1 MRADAGK
8 VCYKH
13 KTIDNLAYLCYNR
26 GEMIKLQSRI
36 RDFCCLVL
44 IGLIGIFLAF
54 SCFLRPG
61 AAFADDET
69 SDDTMHFVTI
79 YDDGAELTV
88 KTAAPTVKDVLERA
102 EISINDA
109 DLVEPALDSV
119 ITSDDYNI
127 NIHRARPALVID
139 GMNRRYVMTASF
151 DPKTIVREAGLTVYD
166 GDEIIIDVNRSFL
179 EAGAVSTYRVERNG
193 GRTLTIE
200 ESIPYATE
208 TRYDY
213 NLAKGERQLEQPGE
227 DGRRLSIY
235 EVKFE
240 NNVEVSRELISE
252 ETVLEPVPEII
263 VVGAKAT
270 IPPERAQ
277 CANWAREAGVAEE
290 DLQVALDLIYHES
303 GCRYNAKNSSSGA
316 YGIPQALP
324 GNKMATKGDDW
335 ETNPVTQIRWMI
347 DYVNGRYGG
356 WQQAM
361 NFWRCLGT
369 CSSKNGTVNNKAS
382 YWY

>member
-1 MRADAGK
+1 
-8 VCYKH
+8 
-13 KTIDNLAYLCYNR
+13 
-26 GEMIKLQSRI
+26 MIKLHSKI
-36 RDFCCLVL
+36 RYFCCLAL
-44 IGLIGIFLAF
+44 IGLIGTFLAF
-54 SCFLRPG
+54 SCLFGPG
-61 AAFADDET
+61 AVFADDES

-88 KTAAPTVKDVLERA
+88 KTAASTVKDVLERA
-102 EISINDA
+102 EIIINDS
-109 DLVEPALDSV
+109 DLVEPALDSE
-119 ITSDDYNI
+119 INSNDYNI
-127 NIHRARPALVID
+127 NIYRARPALVID

-166 GDEIIIDVNRSFL
+166 GDEITTDVNRNFL
-179 EAGAVSTYRVERNG
+179 EAGAVSTYHVERSG

-213 NLAKGERQLEQPGE
+213 NLPKGERQLEQPGE
-227 DGRRLSIY
+227 DGRRLSVY

-252 ETVLEPVPEII
+252 EVALEPVPEIVI
-263 VVGAKAT
+263 IGAKAA

-277 CANWAREAGVAEE
+277 CADWAREAGVAEA

-361 NFWRCLGT
+361 SFWQCLGT